1 MSMLLNNIRDAAT
14 HSMANETA
22 NETVNNISSVPTPWP
37 VLDGWLQSDST
48 TLRQLPSPNFN
59 ARPESAGI
67 RLIVLHNIS
76 LPPAQ
81 FGGGYI
87 EQFFQNKLDRYAHPY
102 FQTIVGLKVSAHLLI
117 LRTGEIIQLV
127 SFDDRAWH
135 AGRSSY
141 LGVEEC
147 NDYSIGIELEG
158 TDDVPFTEAQ
168 YQALLQSIIS
178 IQQAYPATRQHLA
191 GHSDIAPGRK
201 TDPGIHLNWQRI
213 RHSLA
218 EFYAQQT

>member
-1 MSMLLNNIRDAAT
+1 MSTQKNPLVGVIE
-14 HSMANETA
+14 S
-22 NETVNNISSVPTPWP
+22 
-37 VLDGWLQSDST
+37 GWLQS
-48 TLRQLPSPNFN
+48 LAGQPVKHIQSPNFN
-59 ARPESAGI
+59 QRPASASV

-87 EQFFQNKLDRYAHPY
+87 EQFFQNQLDSSQHPY
-102 FQTIVGLKVSAHLLI
+102 FATIADIQVSAHLLI
-117 LRTGEIIQLV
+117 LRTGEVIQFV
-127 SFDDRAWH
+127 SFDARAWH

-141 LGVEEC
+141 LGIAEC

-158 TDDVPFTEAQ
+158 TDDQPFTEAQ
-168 YQALLQSIIS
+168 YITLNAAILA

-201 TDPGIHLNWQRI
+201 TDPGEHLDWQRI
-213 RHSLA
+213 RHSITQ
-218 EFYAQQT
+218 FNQQ